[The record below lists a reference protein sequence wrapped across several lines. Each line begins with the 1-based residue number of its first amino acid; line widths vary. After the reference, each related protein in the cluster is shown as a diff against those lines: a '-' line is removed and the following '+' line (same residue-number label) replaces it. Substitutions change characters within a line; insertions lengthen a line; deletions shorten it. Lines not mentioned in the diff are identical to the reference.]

1 MHPFLV
7 EKIIA
12 RRYKKDENQSRT
24 KTYESVNNNNNMNQ
38 SVRHFFCFVARMFC
52 LVRLIIGRRCLPDQM
67 ADSTKAA
74 AALQCADA
82 RRKDK

>member
-52 LVRLIIGRRCLPDQM
+52 LVRLIGRRCLPDQM
-67 ADSTKAA
+67 ADSAA
-74 AALQCADA
+74 MQCADV